1 MNLKEWNELTE
12 GQKYYVCTYQKF
24 SEKFIKQIWNG
35 LTEDQKDYVCI
46 YQKLPE
52 KFVKQIWDELTED
65 QKISVCTYQK
75 LSETFIK
82 EVWSELTEGQKDY
95 VCRYQNISEK
105 FIKQIWSELT
115 EVQQE
120 LITDI
125 HESYPS
131 KKERIE
137 RAKKYAKKHN
147 LEIKGKHLYA
157 FRNHSKWGR
166 GMYSYTTFYKK
177 GEMYEDW
184 HCDPRR
190 SELDSFGLGV
200 FPRGNTLVR
209 VPLDRFV
216 VEVNRKDGKSR
227 VEAFEMV

>member
-12 GQKYYVCTYQKF
+12 GQKDNICIDQKL

-35 LTEDQKDYVCI
+35 LTEDQKDYVCVNQNI
-46 YQKLPE
+46 SE
-52 KFVKQIWDELTED
+52 KFIKQIWSDLTR
-65 QKISVCTYQK
+65 YQK
-75 LSETFIK
+75 TF
-82 EVWSELTEGQKDY
+82 
-95 VCRYQNISEK
+95 VCRNQNISEK

-115 EVQQE
+115 EVQQKI
-120 LITDI
+120 ITDI
-125 HESYPS
+125 HKSYPN

-157 FRNHSKWGR
+157 FRNHNKWGR
-166 GMYSYTTFYKK
+166 GMYSTTTFYKK
-177 GEMYEDW
+177 GKMYEDW
-184 HCDPRR
+184 HCDPR
-190 SELDSFGLGV
+190 ENVLNSFGLGI
-200 FPRGNTLVR
+200 FPKGNTLVR